1 MFARLPAPD
10 HVLACKLSGKVDGE
24 DLQRYRSLLESML
37 EKHDAVS
44 LCVDIT
50 GLSDMD
56 ADALFE
62 GMKADLELLSHFRQ
76 FRRGALVSDKEWPRA
91 LIGLV
96 TSLAPAVEMKA
107 FSPEQSDE
115 ALVWAA
121 ESPPKVKAE
130 KPPVRILPTTRDDVF
145 AFEVDGM
152 IASEEFPDILRQ
164 INAFL
169 SRHDRVRM
177 LGRIKHLGGFDPA
190 VFMQSG
196 LVSMK
201 LAAIQKVERYAIVGA
216 PGWLNTMIATLNP
229 LFQDIDMRTF
239 PMEREADA
247 WTWLE
252 AEPIR
257 EAD

>member
-1 MFARLPAPD
+1 MFAHLPAPD
-10 HVLACKLSGKVDGE
+10 HVLACKLSDKVTGN
-24 DLQRYRSLLESML
+24 DLKRYKSLLEDML
-37 EKHDAVS
+37 EKHEAVS

-50 GLSDMD
+50 DLSDMN

-76 FRRGALVSDKEWPRA
+76 FRRGALISDKEWPRA

-96 TSLAPAVEMKA
+96 TSLVPAFEMKA
-107 FSPEQSDE
+107 FRPGQSDE

-121 ESPPKVKAE
+121 QSPSKLKAE
-130 KPPVRILPTTRDDVF
+130 KPSVRILPTTRDDVF

-152 IASEEFPDILRQ
+152 IASEEFPEILRQ

-169 SRHDRVRM
+169 SRHDRVRL
-177 LGRIKHLGGFDPA
+177 LGRIKHLDGFDPA
-190 VFMQSG
+190 IFMQSG

-201 LAAIQKVERYAIVGA
+201 LAALQKVERYAIVGA
-216 PGWLNTMIATLNP
+216 PGWLNTMIATMNP
-229 LFQDIDMRTF
+229 LFHDLDMRTF
-239 PMEREADA
+239 PADREADA
-247 WTWLE
+247 WNWLE

-257 EAD
+257 